1 MNDCDPLR
9 ASEQVFVTGCDN
21 DYSRTSITYVIPP
34 PPLSQDWHRADIIAA
49 IRKTGTTLSAL
60 SRQNGLS
67 SITLANAL
75 ARKWPRAEHIIAL
88 HLGIP
93 PWEIWP
99 SRYPGKL
106 CQRCTPETGT
116 AVSAEQGR
124 PTDER
129 RSEHLR

>member
-1 MNDCDPLR
+1 M
-9 ASEQVFVTGCDN
+9 
-21 DYSRTSITYVIPP
+21 PP
-34 PPLSQDWHRADIIAA
+34 SAPTQDWHRADIIAA

-106 CQRCTPETGT
+106 CQRCSPGT
-116 AVSAEQGR
+116 EPVVQTDQYR
-124 PTDER
+124 P
-129 RSEHLR
+129 LAG